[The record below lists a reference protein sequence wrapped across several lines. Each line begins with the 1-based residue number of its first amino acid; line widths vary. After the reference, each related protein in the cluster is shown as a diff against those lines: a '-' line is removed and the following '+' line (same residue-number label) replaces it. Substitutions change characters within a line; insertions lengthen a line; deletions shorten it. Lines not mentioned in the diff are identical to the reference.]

1 MKKTESKISRGC
13 IRCKESFSYK
23 GSYGIGRGIMTRR
36 YCITCN
42 ILQHR
47 DEARV
52 YSLKYG
58 RDNRESLNNK
68 ARIKYR
74 IELQKQ

>member
-1 MKKTESKISRGC
+1 MKKTESKIHRGC
-13 IRCKESFSYK
+13 IRCKKVFSYK
-23 GSYGIGRGIMTRR
+23 GSYGVGRGIMTRR
-36 YCITCN
+36 YCITCK

-68 ARIKYR
+68 ARVKYR
-74 IELQKQ
+74 NELQKL